1 MSLFFLAFGVAL
13 TTLLF
18 RLRRRVAAR
27 MLAIAW
33 VCVFWLLGNG
43 VLAGWIVDATQAG
56 QRTPSAIVWTP
67 DSVIVVLG
75 MGMQKLPH
83 EGGIEP
89 QSLAYSRILR
99 AVQLY
104 DRCTANTTGCRVLIS
119 GGDPAG
125 LGKTEAELYGSLL
138 EEAGVPRS
146 ALLEEKASR
155 NTWENAKFSAR
166 ALAGTPHGRLVL
178 VTSGLHMR
186 RSLLYFAHFG
196 LAPIPARSDYT
207 APFSSWWPNSYNLL
221 ISDLATVE
229 WLGIAR
235 YHGYSA
241 LGRNGSPVKPPV
253 ETDPASLER
262 RPLSLPVAQ

>member
-1 MSLFFLAFGVAL
+1 MSLFFLALGVVL
-13 TTLLF
+13 TALLF
-18 RLRRRVAAR
+18 RLRRSVAAR
-27 MLAIAW
+27 ILAAVW
-33 VCVFWLLGNG
+33 VVVFWLLGNG

-56 QRTPSAIVWTP
+56 QGTPQAIAWTP
-67 DSVIVVLG
+67 NSVIVVLG

-104 DRCTANTTGCRVLIS
+104 DRCAANTNGCKVLIS

-125 LGKTEAELYGSLL
+125 LGNTEAELYGSLL

-146 ALLEEKASR
+146 ALVEEKASR

-166 ALAGTPHGRLVL
+166 LLNATPHGRLVL

-196 LAPIPARSDYT
+196 LAPMPARSDYT

-221 ISDLATVE
+221 ISDLAAVE

-235 YHGYSA
+235 YHAYNA
-241 LGRNGSPVKPPV
+241 LGRNEPPIRQQPD
-253 ETDPASLER
+253 TDSTQR
-262 RPLSLPVAQ
+262 GKRPLSLPLRR